1 MAPPHEGLS
10 PPRGTMDSPGLCRP
24 HFKIKMS
31 LGVPLGFLSPRSR
44 SRMLLPPSRPRAHLA
59 LAEARKPLES
69 PAVPGRRRSPPR
81 GVPTSRPRTL
91 TSAVRYSRM
100 AALYTAAVAPTR
112 PWLVVRFLRCLW
124 IRPTGNCNEN
134 RHYSHGRLVGLA
146 PLAAMLNVTY
156 PLISQ
161 INQLTAMQGVHA
173 LCFCSQRHKI
183 SGKNR

>member
-1 MAPPHEGLS
+1 MKV
-10 PPRGTMDSPGLCRP
+10 PRFPGAA
-24 HFKIKMS
+24 
-31 LGVPLGFLSPRSR
+31 GA
-44 SRMLLPPSRPRAHLA
+44 LLAAYQHP
-59 LAEARKPLES
+59 
-69 PAVPGRRRSPPR
+69 
-81 GVPTSRPRTL
+81 RPRTL